1 MNHTPDSHTLEAYRK
16 QMMEM
21 YRQATPS
28 PPAATEE
35 DNWLDDRYP
44 MPDIEQDKE
53 AVSLSQPI
61 SEPEPA
67 SAPQPEPQPAP
78 TPSESADFVG
88 YLRVFAFT
96 GGGAE
101 PIVGARVI
109 VTRPDGDSQAVFAN
123 LTTDGDGFTP
133 VIALP
138 SVDPALTL
146 RPGNVQPYVT
156 YAVRVTA
163 DGFQPVEHRNIPVY
177 GDNYV
182 TQPVAMTPI
191 LPGKTADSTQEFTSG
206 GPTNL

>member
-1 MNHTPDSHTLEAYRK
+1 MNHSPDNNTIENYRR

-21 YRQATPS
+21 YRQSIPS
-28 PPAATEE
+28 PAPIADEE
-35 DNWLDDRYP
+35 NWLDTHYP
-44 MPDIEQDKE
+44 EPNIEQDK
-53 AVSLSQPI
+53 ATMAPPSSDPT
-61 SEPEPA
+61 
-67 SAPQPEPQPAP
+67 PQPVSPPPA
-78 TPSESADFVG
+78 DYVG

-101 PIVGARVI
+101 PIEGARVI
-109 VTRPDGDSQAVFAN
+109 VTQPTGGTPTIFAN
-123 LTTDGDGFTP
+123 LTTDRDGFTP

-138 SVDPALTL
+138 SVDPTLTL
-146 RPGNVQPYVT
+146 RPGVAQPYVT

-191 LPGKTADSTQEFTSG
+191 LPGKDADNTQQFTSG

>member
-1 MNHTPDSHTLEAYRK
+1 MNHTPDSNVMDTYRR

-21 YRQATPS
+21 YRLATPS
-28 PPAATEE
+28 PAAVPAE
-35 DNWLDDRYP
+35 DNWLDSRYP
-44 MPDIEQDKE
+44 EPNIQQDKE
-53 AVSLSQPI
+53 AIASI
-61 SEPEPA
+61 SPDLEPEP
-67 SAPQPEPQPAP
+67 EPQSQP
-78 TPSESADFVG
+78 TPPPSEPAEFVG

-96 GGGAE
+96 GEGAE

-109 VTRPDGDSQAVFAN
+109 VTKPDGETQNVFAN

-146 RPGNVQPYVT
+146 RPGNAQPYVT

-191 LPGKTADSTQEFTSG
+191 LPGKDADTTQEFTSG
-206 GPTNL
+206 GPANL